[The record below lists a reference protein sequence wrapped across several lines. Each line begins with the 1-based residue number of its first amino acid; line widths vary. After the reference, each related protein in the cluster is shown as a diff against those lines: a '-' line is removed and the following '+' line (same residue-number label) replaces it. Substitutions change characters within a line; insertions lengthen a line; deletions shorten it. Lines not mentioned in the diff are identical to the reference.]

1 MKFDLT
7 LRKLNNTNFAS
18 LYDRF
23 IVGEELSP
31 KEYECLLAIAIC
43 FTNATDVLVQ
53 QLGYRIIV
61 EFCNQKNSYTSL
73 YEISINKGLYPVS
86 NFIERHCVSEEQRN
100 FFTEWNS
107 AFLSQYADEDI
118 YQSEQQH
125 ELVEFFTS
133 KAAKTISVIAPT
145 SYGKSELILAAVKE
159 YAGKKICILTSTKAL
174 LTQTKKRVQ
183 AVSRGI
189 FPKIIVHPEMYN
201 KNADSCLAVLTQER
215 LLRIFKKDPHLAFD
229 CIVVDEAHELLE
241 NNARSHTLANVIIV
255 AQNRNPDV
263 AFKFLT
269 PFLTD
274 GKNLKVRYTAYDI
287 ESFKVSEYIKT
298 EKYFIYDLRNH
309 QGLQLYD
316 QFLNQYLPIH
326 TEGNFEF
333 EEEFVKAYG
342 SRKNIIYLNKPT
354 DIEKFALAL
363 KDVLPDVES
372 ELISTACENISE
384 YLQPQYN
391 LLACLRKGIIYHH
404 GSVPDAIRIYIED
417 LYKKDPAIKY
427 VITSSTLLS
436 GVNLPAERM
445 FILDNRRGRSNL
457 SHDAFKNLVGRI
469 CRFSEIFDDE
479 SGSLQ
484 RLEPH
489 IYIVF
494 GQYFAQSSNCQK
506 FLQSVARVETK
517 HTDEL
522 KNVLLDETKIDSSN
536 DADLR
541 QASEFIENYETGI
554 IENYHERYTQTT
566 IGKACIMNGISE
578 IDIFT
583 NEHDMQAKA
592 DRYAEENLKIN
603 APDQLLNFIYELF
616 IRYLPEGKSE
626 SLKRLEHPEARKFYA
641 MMFGWRAE
649 NKSYSEMIGLFVGYW
664 WRLFQTNRD
673 CIIYVGKWGDICRL
687 GSTVPHYTRLRD
699 KNRTQVVN
707 LAIVR
712 IKEEQDFIDNVL
724 IKYVEVLHD
733 LGFLEDTF
741 YSKIK
746 YGTDD
751 ERTICLLKNGLSLSS
766 ATLLLRKYL
775 AHLTIDIRES
785 TVLFDSTLIAEMK
798 ANQENDILICEV
810 QSCM

>member
-7 LRKLNNTNFAS
+7 LRKLNNTKIAS
-18 LYDRF
+18 QYDRF

-107 AFLSQYADEDI
+107 AFLRQYADEDI

-125 ELVEFFTS
+125 ELVKFFTS

-183 AVSRGI
+183 TVSRGI

-274 GKNLKVRYTAYDI
+274 GKNLKVRYTTYDI

-326 TEGNFEF
+326 TEGDFEF

-342 SRKNIIYLNKPT
+342 GRKNIIYLNKPT

-436 GVNLPAERM
+436 GINLPAERM

-578 IDIFT
+578 IDVFT

-603 APDQLLNFIYELF
+603 DPDQLLNFIYELF

-673 CIIYVGKWGDICRL
+673 CIIYVGKWGDINRL
-687 GSTVPHYTRLRD
+687 GSTAPHYTRLRD

-785 TVLFDSTLIAEMK
+785 TVLFDSTLIADMK

>member
-100 FFTEWNS
+100 FFTGWNS
-107 AFLSQYADEDI
+107 AFLRQYADEDI

-125 ELVEFFTS
+125 ELVKFFTS
-133 KAAKTISVIAPT
+133 KAAETISVIAPT

-183 AVSRGI
+183 TVSRGI

-274 GKNLKVRYTAYDI
+274 GKNLKVRYTTYDI

-298 EKYFIYDLRNH
+298 EKYFIYDLRYH
-309 QGLQLYD
+309 RGLQLYD

-326 TEGNFEF
+326 TEGDFEF

-342 SRKNIIYLNKPT
+342 GRKNIIYLNKPT

-578 IDIFT
+578 IDVFT

-592 DRYAEENLKIN
+592 DKYAEENLKIN
-603 APDQLLNFIYELF
+603 DPDQLLNFIYELF

-641 MMFGWRAE
+641 MMFGWRVE

-673 CIIYVGKWGDICRL
+673 CIIYVGKWGDINRL
-687 GSTVPHYTRLRD
+687 GSTAPHYTRLRD

-785 TVLFDSTLIAEMK
+785 TVLFDSTLIADMK

>member
-31 KEYECLLAIAIC
+31 KEYECLLTIAIC

-107 AFLSQYADEDI
+107 AFLRQYADEDI

-125 ELVEFFTS
+125 ELVKFFTS
-133 KAAKTISVIAPT
+133 KAAETISVIAPT

-183 AVSRGI
+183 TVSRGI

-274 GKNLKVRYTAYDI
+274 GKNLKVRYTTYDI

-298 EKYFIYDLRNH
+298 EKYFIYDLRYH

-326 TEGNFEF
+326 TEGDFEF

-342 SRKNIIYLNKPT
+342 GRKNIIYLNKPT

-578 IDIFT
+578 IDVFT

-603 APDQLLNFIYELF
+603 DPDQLLNFIYELF

-673 CIIYVGKWGDICRL
+673 CIIYVGKWGDINRL
-687 GSTVPHYTRLRD
+687 GSTAPHYTRLRD

-785 TVLFDSTLIAEMK
+785 TVLFDSTLIADMK

>member
-107 AFLSQYADEDI
+107 AFLRQYADEDI

-125 ELVEFFTS
+125 ELVKFFTS
-133 KAAKTISVIAPT
+133 KAAETISVIAPT

-183 AVSRGI
+183 TVSRGI

-241 NNARSHTLANVIIV
+241 NNARSHTLASVIIV

-274 GKNLKVRYTAYDI
+274 GKNLKVRYTTYDI

-298 EKYFIYDLRNH
+298 EKYFIYDLRYH

-326 TEGNFEF
+326 TEGDFEF

-342 SRKNIIYLNKPT
+342 GRKNIIYLNKPT

-578 IDIFT
+578 IDVFT

-603 APDQLLNFIYELF
+603 DPDQLLNFIYELF

-673 CIIYVGKWGDICRL
+673 CIIYVGKWGDINRL
-687 GSTVPHYTRLRD
+687 GSTAPHYTRLRD

-785 TVLFDSTLIAEMK
+785 TVLFDSTLIADMK